1 MGIEAMVA
9 ELEGL
14 WAEYD
19 GLRDRYPEAHPS
31 VQASLKQFIIK
42 LHAYERAY
50 DAERGKEGR
59 G

>member
-50 DAERGKEGR
+50 DPEHENRE
-59 G
+59 